1 MAAGPNYRP
10 ASGASCNPCHVSSSA
25 YPVAGVTDLA
35 PRLSLPPHSGFT
47 AYPSNFLSV
56 QKVSLKSE
64 KIQSGSCWVVVVVVV
79 MSSLSLLLL
88 RLLPSHFIHLVAI
101 ARSIV
106 LLRRFLLPQAAVTS
120 LLPSLPPSVPPSLTA
135 CLPSPFRHLPS
146 DMR

>member
-64 KIQSGSCWVVVVVVV
+64 KIQSGSCWVVVVV

-106 LLRRFLLPQAAVTS
+106 LLRRFLLPQAPVTS
-120 LLPSLPPSVPPSLTA
+120 LLPSPFSSSFRTSVPHCLSSFSLSSPS
-135 CLPSPFRHLPS
+135 F
-146 DMR
+146 